1 VIERP
6 IADVL
11 PYAGNPRKNDTAVAK
26 VAASLREFGW
36 RQPIVVDE
44 TLTVIAGHT
53 RLLAARSLGMTTV
66 PVHVAKGLTA
76 AQVRAYRLA
85 DNRTA
90 QEAEW
95 DNDLLALELG
105 ALADQKFDLSLTGFD
120 TGELARMLGEGID
133 PTAEWV
139 GMPEFAHE
147 DQRPF
152 RSLHVHF
159 ADAVTVE
166 DFKRRIRQE
175 FSDKAKYIWH
185 PKLLREDFASEGYA
199 SEP

>member
-11 PYAGNPRKNDTAVAK
+11 PYAGNPRKNDTAVSK

-36 RQPIVVDE
+36 RQPIVVDD

-120 TGELARMLGEGID
+120 ADELSALPNPSGEGKAGTGQLGDVGYQVIVSCSD
-133 PTAEWV
+133 EHVQAALCAELEAR
-139 GMPEFAHE
+139 GLKC
-147 DQRPF
+147 R
-152 RSLHVHF
+152 
-159 ADAVTVE
+159 
-166 DFKRRIRQE
+166 
-175 FSDKAKYIWH
+175 
-185 PKLLREDFASEGYA
+185 LLTL
-199 SEP
+199 

>member
-11 PYAGNPRKNDTAVAK
+11 PYAGNPRKNDTAVSK

-36 RQPIVVDE
+36 RQPIVVDD

-66 PVHVAKGLTA
+66 PVHVARGLTA

-105 ALADQKFDLSLTGFD
+105 ALADQKFDLALTGFD
-120 TGELARMLGEGID
+120 ADELSALLN
-133 PTAEWV
+133 PPNFAPV
-139 GMPEFAHE
+139 GVDEQGRLDE
-147 DQRPF
+147 
-152 RSLHVHF
+152 
-159 ADAVTVE
+159 
-166 DFKRRIRQE
+166 
-175 FSDKAKYIWH
+175 KAPVIC
-185 PKLLREDFASEGYA
+185 PKCGHSWT
-199 SEP
+199 P